1 MRRSASGRKVRHA
14 QSIDR
19 AAAGQRAALR
29 PLVASPSRRGSA
41 LHGQAVAALLCAV
54 AGFADAIGYLN
65 LSVFA
70 ANMTGN
76 TVLLAIGLAQQQWAL
91 SADRLLTLACFFG
104 GAMFGRVLL
113 TLSRQ
118 HPSLPLLGEAAL
130 LGLALAVDAHQ
141 VVSIWL
147 MAAAMGTQASAMTRF
162 NGVAISTVVVTS
174 TMTRLAQSAA
184 DLLVA
189 PFGLK
194 AGAASEPVGLL
205 LGTWLSYALGAAAA
219 ACLLPLMA
227 QPLAVACAALLA
239 LSVWLWLK
247 GR

>member
-1 MRRSASGRKVRHA
+1 MVRHA

-19 AAAGQRAALR
+19 VATIQRAALR
-29 PLVASPSRRGSA
+29 PVVAPPLRRGSA
-41 LHGQAVAALLCAV
+41 LHDQGVAATLCAV
-54 AGFADAIGYLN
+54 AGFADAIGYLH
-65 LSVFA
+65 LGVFA

-104 GAMFGRVLL
+104 GAMFGRALL

-130 LGLALAVDAHQ
+130 LGLALWIDARHAA
-141 VVSIWL
+141 SIWL
-147 MAAAMGTQASAMTRF
+147 MAAAMGTQATAMTRF
-162 NGVAISTVVVTS
+162 NGVAVSTVVVTS
-174 TMTRLAQSAA
+174 TMTRLAQSVA

-189 PFGLK
+189 PFGPR
-194 AGAASEPVGLL
+194 ADAAAEPGGLL
-205 LGTWLSYALGAAAA
+205 IGTWFSYAMGAAAA
-219 ACLLPLMA
+219 ALLLPLMA
-227 QPLAVACAALLA
+227 HPLAVACAALFA
-239 LSVWLWLK
+239 LSAWLWLK

>member
-1 MRRSASGRKVRHA
+1 MHWGC
-14 QSIDR
+14 
-19 AAAGQRAALR
+19 AL
-29 PLVASPSRRGSA
+29 P
-41 LHGQAVAALLCAV
+41 GQAVAALLCAV
-54 AGFADAIGYLN
+54 AGFADAIGYLH

-130 LGLALAVDAHQ
+130 MGLALAVNAHQ
-141 VVSIWL
+141 AVSIWL
-147 MAAAMGTQASAMTRF
+147 MAAAMGAQASAMTRF
-162 NGVAISTVVVTS
+162 NGAAVSTVVVTS

-184 DLLVA
+184 DLLVV

-194 AGAASEPVGLL
+194 AGAPSEPVGLL

-219 ACLLPLMA
+219 AWLLPWMA